1 MAVYPFPSVNLTLSQ
16 VLLNYNTQLGTSYTS
31 MNQLRGQNYWDS
43 SFTLYTIPPIG
54 NNFLLSSLFGK
65 YSLDPTP
72 ITVLPSTT
80 GNIITP
86 SPVTGKPP
94 PVAFAV
100 ELIGGGGG
108 GGGAGGDWTD
118 GVSFFAGGPGCGGGG
133 GAYLLTNIISF
144 IIGNLIT
151 VNSIPGG
158 GNGGLGGFGGNSTS
172 DGAAGNAG
180 ISASVTYASQTF
192 IANGG
197 SGGNGGFRG
206 QITGGGAPANQ
217 PVGGG
222 SFSGTDL
229 SPSSASGNNGVVRGG
244 GTSGNG
250 QPSGGLGGQGG
261 SGSNGSPGKV
271 QVTWYFT

>member
-1 MAVYPFPSVNLTLSQ
+1 MAVYPFPSVNLALSQ
-16 VLLNYNTQLGTSYTS
+16 VLRNYNTQLGTSYTN

-43 SFTLYTIPPIG
+43 SFTLYTIPPTG
-54 NNFLLSSLFGK
+54 NFLLSSLFGK

-80 GNIITP
+80 GNIVTP
-86 SPVTGKPP
+86 SLATGKPP

-108 GGGAGGDWTD
+108 GGGSGGDWTD
-118 GVSFFAGGPGCGGGG
+118 GISFFSGGPGCGGGG

-144 IIGNLIT
+144 MIGNLIT

-158 GNGGLGGFGGNSTS
+158 GNGGNNGFGGNSTS

-197 SGGNGGFRG
+197 FGGNGGFRG
-206 QITGGGAPANQ
+206 QITGGGGPANQ

-229 SPSSASGNNGVVRGG
+229 SPSSSSGNNGVVRGG

-250 QPSGGLGGQGG
+250 QPSGGLGGQGNA
-261 SGSNGSPGKV
+261 GSNGNPGKV
-271 QVTWYFT
+271 QVTWYFV